1 MQKDA
6 SEKAKD
12 QMKEDILA
20 QQLEQTTEPTHAPE
34 TMSFEWKS
42 TFKSKNS
49 WNFVYIQTTQ
59 CTDLHSIWRKMS
71 AGVFVFD
78 VINFSFIKS
87 FDKFIWWLAS

>member
-42 TFKSKNS
+42 TFKPETRATLFTFK
-49 WNFVYIQTTQ
+49 
-59 CTDLHSIWRKMS
+59 LHSVQISIQFDEKWVPEFLSLMS
-71 AGVFVFD
+71 
-78 VINFSFIKS
+78 SQ
-87 FDKFIWWLAS
+87 L